1 MNLAGLVVVNAC
13 KKVKNAEFVQCIF
26 TKETIPSYGL
36 TIQILIQIVQHAE
49 LRSSVK
55 DTINQLNYLTSD
67 QEITEALVKIWQ
79 IIIM

>member
-1 MNLAGLVVVNAC
+1 MSLAGIVVVSAC
-13 KKVKNAEFVQCIF
+13 KNVENADFVQCIL
-26 TKETIPSYGL
+26 TKKTIPSYGL

-67 QEITEALVKIWQ
+67 QEIT
-79 IIIM
+79 